1 MTHTIALV
9 KSVSKTRPRGDSPL
23 YQIKITLKWSKP
35 AIWRR
40 VVVRA
45 DMKLDSLHDVIQI
58 AMGWEDSHLHQF
70 IVARTF
76 YGRPDPGSFGFGRET
91 LDERRHTVAD
101 LAPAAKAKFVY
112 EYDFGDGWVHE
123 VTVEKALPHD
133 AGFKHPVCLAGK
145 NACPP
150 EDCGG
155 MGGYYALLETLAD
168 PQDPDHGEMMDWIGG
183 EWDATQFDLDETNA
197 ALRQIKA

>member
-1 MTHTIALV
+1 M
-9 KSVSKTRPRGDSPL
+9 KSLSKARAQSVVPL

-45 DMKLDSLHDVIQI
+45 DMRLDRLHDTIQI
-58 AMGWEDSHLHQF
+58 AMGWEDCHLHQF
-70 IVARTF
+70 VVGRIF
-76 YGRPDPGSFGFGRET
+76 YGMPDPGDFGYGKEI
-91 LDERRHTVAD
+91 LNERRYAVAD

-112 EYDFGDGWVHE
+112 EYDFGDGWEHDVN
-123 VTVEKALPHD
+123 VEKVLPHD
-133 AGFKHPVCLAGK
+133 ASFKHPVCLAGK

-168 PQDPDHGEMMDWIGG
+168 PQDAEHEEMLDWIGG
-183 EWDATQFDLDETNA
+183 EWDATSFDLDETNA
-197 ALRQIKA
+197 ALKRIKA